1 MPRERREIMLR
12 DLLQKPPVEVP
23 KEPYG
28 EPLLMRHGTLRNVT
42 ETKYGEKH
50 GDKNTPDRV

>member
-1 MPRERREIMLR
+1 MLR
-12 DLLQKPPVEVP
+12 DPLQKPPVELL

-28 EPLLMRHGTLRNVT
+28 EPLLTRHGTMRNVT